1 MKIPTSQTS
10 RRFGANM
17 TPLIDVVFLL
27 IIFFLV
33 SSQLARQEANIEL
46 ELPEAS
52 TGSAPPEVESRRI
65 TITVR
70 GDGSMSIGGV
80 DIPIDKISSR
90 LQDAVN
96 LKGEDV
102 EVRIRASRD
111 LPYSEAEKLML
122 ACARQGIWNVT
133 YAVYQRK
140 ETLP

>member
-52 TGSAPPEVESRRI
+52 TGSAPPELSLI
-65 TITVR
+65 HI
-70 GDGSMSIGGV
+70 
-80 DIPIDKISSR
+80 
-90 LQDAVN
+90 
-96 LKGEDV
+96 
-102 EVRIRASRD
+102 
-111 LPYSEAEKLML
+111 
-122 ACARQGIWNVT
+122 
-133 YAVYQRK
+133 
-140 ETLP
+140 

>member
-1 MKIPTSQTS
+1 
-10 RRFGANM
+10 M

-65 TITVR
+65 TINVR

-80 DIPIDKISSR
+80 DIPI
-90 LQDAVN
+90 VN

>member
-1 MKIPTSQTS
+1 
-10 RRFGANM
+10 M

-52 TGSAPPEVESRRI
+52 TGSASPEVESRRI
-65 TITVR
+65 TINVR

-80 DIPIDKISSR
+80 DIPVDKISSR

-111 LPYSEAEKLML
+111 LPYSEAEKLY
-122 ACARQGIWNVT
+122 RE
-133 YAVYQRK
+133 K
-140 ETLP
+140 